1 MNFNNRVVLISGSI
15 NSATRSNVNFLNDLG
30 ATVVVVDSGQ
40 GDEQLLA
47 WEWLR
52 KSGACQF
59 VTGNARESSTADAL
73 IKEVVDQC
81 GRLDVLIN
89 GACEPNAGAASHA
102 DDDVMLD
109 TAMAQ
114 LRETVLLSRSAMRY
128 MAKQNYGRI
137 VNTSS
142 GSGIFGSEHESIFSA
157 AAGAVIGFTKSLSH
171 EAKGIDVKVN
181 AVAPLRATAQAVDL
195 SPDQIS
201 REETTYDARH
211 TSPIMAYL
219 SHESC
224 SLNGELISAG
234 GGRFARI
241 FSSTISGY
249 FNQDAAVSDISDNL
263 RKIMATNHAVIPLR
277 ARDEILMVEL

>member
-1 MNFNNRVVLISGSI
+1 MNFKNRVVLVAASI
-15 NSATRSNVNFLNDLG
+15 NSVTRSNVNFLIELG

-40 GDEQLLA
+40 GDAKLLA
-47 WEWLR
+47 QELSA
-52 KSGACQF
+52 KNGTCLS
-59 VTGNARESSTADAL
+59 VTGNAREASTADAL
-73 IKEVVDQC
+73 IAQVVDQC

-89 GACEPNAGAASHA
+89 GTCELSAGGVSQA
-102 DDDVMLD
+102 DDDKMLD
-109 TAMAQ
+109 AAMAQ

-142 GSGIFGSEHESIFSA
+142 GAGIFGSENESIFAA

-171 EAKGIDVKVN
+171 ETKGINVKVN
-181 AVAPLRATAQAVDL
+181 AVAPLQATTQALEL
-195 SPDQIS
+195 SPDQLS
-201 REETTYDARH
+201 REDATYDAQYI
-211 TSPIMAYL
+211 SPIVAYL
-219 SHESC
+219 CHESC

-249 FNQDAAVSDISDNL
+249 FNQNAAISDISDNL